1 MTARVILYPK
11 THMTEVQIFNQ
22 WDGSLRPN
30 FGDRDGWFFIRM
42 FAGAMVKR
50 DSVVRTFLLA
60 DFTAPVPVGVE
71 TFIDSLMLAAASW
84 ASFGIIYGFD
94 NLLRAKHF
102 HSTGK
107 A

>member
-1 MTARVILYPK
+1 
-11 THMTEVQIFNQ
+11 
-22 WDGSLRPN
+22 
-30 FGDRDGWFFIRM
+30 M
-42 FAGAMVKR
+42 FTGAMVKR
-50 DSVVRTFLLA
+50 DSVVRTFLVA

-71 TFIDSLMLAAASW
+71 TFIVRRMLTAASW
-84 ASFGIIYGFD
+84 ASLGIVDGFD